1 MKITQLIEALN
12 AVGKA
17 DSSVPVAISKKN
29 VIIVVDASGSTG
41 TRFSSGGTT
50 VLEKEQESAMNYML
64 KHPEWNFFIYSFDSN
79 YINHGK
85 CDVMVEEG
93 FVQLPD
99 MSPGSCTETAKP
111 LLDICVKLNT
121 LKPDIVKL
129 FTDGNTNSSAADL
142 KRATDKF
149 KEMNIRFEV
158 SAVTTTSTDMEV
170 ITRNEET
177 RIPGMDLVNMLGNS
191 IDSLEIYNL
200 FHHNDPYVGMMNSS
214 VGKNN
219 IKFMGIE
226 VNIPVIQFLRE
237 LVEKIGEHKNEINWG
252 PGSIDLKKMLSEI
265 GKLWSLVAIEFNEEH
280 PYIINTASALES
292 FFATTTG
299 VDGFTSERII
309 NFIKYG
315 FCCTKD
321 NKPIIMTNFEAKI
334 KESATKHNEFGSA
347 VQALDANGTALGAD
361 KIICMP
367 NARGMCVIM
376 NKNTLPLTKE
386 GGTNSSK
393 DKYGNVYFGINA
405 DPQAI
410 RIGMRNYA
418 GKLGFPNS
426 RGSASVVFMT
436 TCQMSLMSIK
446 GENLNSPHMNE
457 LRKLAISQTSME
469 GMVGKNQYDGVG
481 FFIKWKSGIIPP
493 MHYSNPKTHAS
504 LSTDKMINPLSLPET
519 IWWALMMAM
528 LGIFDEQLGNYRSAI
543 EALGIEPT
551 KDNFLQFI
559 KTEYESKID
568 GTVEAAIIR
577 AKDKSVFTLED
588 FPAGEQVFIFKNHK
602 NRSGQECRAN
612 TWYSKSEI
620 DEYVNVSGCVW
631 CRSRPQP
638 DELEQI
644 DTIGEDEKLS
654 QMTRTCSVLRCN
666 VASLPMA
673 PTATAAA
680 AGGGLSSAMA
690 NLSMASA
697 SSGTNKFRINLHGV
711 TGSGKSTTAAMMK
724 ELIENNHGSA
734 IIVSADKYSK
744 IIPRSKKSGKMVN
757 NAVNKD
763 INEFDRL
770 VTDGIKVIIMD
781 LCNENGSSKTAFNFN
796 FNEYTDFDFYP
807 QLNKDMIDEYE
818 AWCLKNVIS
827 RPACTPEC
835 IYWLNPV
842 EAKLSKCIEVH
853 KGKNE
858 KFRIFIGA
866 RPTNNDFNE
875 NDSRA
880 VIDEKVNEKAGIY
893 ANYLATIN
901 PHDVVA
907 KFLSENNLLR

>member
-1 MKITQLIEALN
+1 MMKITQLIEALN

-17 DSSVPVAISKKN
+17 DSSVSVAISKKD
-29 VIIVVDASGSTG
+29 VIIAVDASGSTG
-41 TRFSSGGTT
+41 TTFGPRGCGMT
-50 VLEKEQESAMNYML
+50 VLEKIQEVVMVYML
-64 KHPEWNFFIYSFDSN
+64 KNPENNYFIYSFDSEF
-79 YINHGK
+79 INHGK

-93 FVQLPD
+93 FVQLPA
-99 MSPGSCTETAKP
+99 MRPGSCTETAKP

-129 FTDGNTNSSAADL
+129 FTDGNTNSGASDL

-177 RIPGMDLVNMLGNS
+177 RIPGMDLVNTLGNS

-200 FHHNDPYVGMMNSS
+200 FHHTDPYVGMMNSS

-237 LVEKIGEHKNEINWG
+237 LVEKIDEHKNEINWG
-252 PGSIDLKKMLSEI
+252 PSSIDLKKMLSEI
-265 GKLWSLVAIEFNEEH
+265 GKLWSLVTIEFNEEH
-280 PYIINTASALES
+280 PYIINTALALES
-292 FFATTTG
+292 FLATTTG

-315 FCCTKD
+315 FNCTKN

-347 VQALDANGTALGAD
+347 VQALDANGTALNAD

-367 NARGMCVIM
+367 SARGMCVIM

-393 DKYGNVYFGINA
+393 DKYGNVYFGIDA

-436 TCQMSLMSIK
+436 ACQMSLMSIK
-446 GENLNSPHMNE
+446 GENLDSPYMNE

-528 LGIFDEQLGNYRSAI
+528 LDIFDEQLGNYRSAI

-568 GTVEAAIIR
+568 GVVGTATIR

-602 NRSGQECRAN
+602 NRSGQDCRAN

-631 CRSRPQP
+631 CRSRPLP

-644 DTIGEDEKLS
+644 DAIGEDEKLS

-673 PTATAAA
+673 PATATATSGA
-680 AGGGLSSAMA
+680 GLSSAMA

-711 TGSGKSTTAAMMK
+711 TGAGKSTTAAMMK
-724 ELIENNHGSA
+724 ELIENNNGNA

-744 IIPRSKKSGKMVN
+744 NGMKGKN
-757 NAVNKD
+757 LAKTINKD
-763 INEFDRL
+763 IVKFNES
-770 VTDGIKVIIMD
+770 TKDGIKVIIMD
-781 LCNENGSSKTAFNFN
+781 LCNESGSSKSAFNFN

-827 RPACTPEC
+827 RPACTREC
-835 IYWLNPV
+835 TYWLNPV
-842 EAKLSKCIEVH
+842 EAKLNVCISVH

-858 KFRIFIGA
+858 KFRMFIGA
-866 RPTNNDFNE
+866 RPTNNNFNE
-875 NDSRA
+875 DDSRA

-901 PHDVVA
+901 SHDVVA
-907 KFLSENNLLR
+907 KFLSDSNLLR